1 MLTNHFYHEIIRKT
15 IVAFGT
21 LFNNIEIQHTD
32 KGGKTISV
40 VKVPISYGPQ
50 QKFLARISQGRE
62 YQDGVGTTLT
72 LPRMSFEVIGMSYD
86 ATRKVS
92 TMQTFKAVNKNTN
105 KMIKAF
111 MPVPY
116 NINMQL
122 SILSKLNEDAI
133 QIVEQIIPYF
143 QPSFNITVN
152 LVESIGEKKDIPII
166 LESVNYSDSYE
177 GSFDSRRILIYTL
190 AFTAKT
196 YLFGPVADSPEGLIK
211 KVDVDYY
218 TSTNTVTAKR
228 DVRYS
233 VTPQAKQN
241 YDDDE
246 ATVVDGA
253 ISKDVTEFNVSASTD
268 LSVNDRIIIDTE
280 IMFIRS
286 INGKKITVFRGYDD
300 TIAAKHEH
308 NASIGVLNTV
318 DDAQIEFGDDFGFN
332 ETVSFFTDGK
342 KYSPSQG
349 IDI

>member
-1 MLTNHFYHEIIRKT
+1 MLGTYFYHEILRKT
-15 IVAFGT
+15 VIGFGT
-21 LFNNIEIQHTD
+21 LFNNIHIRHKTD
-32 KGGKTISV
+32 GGGNFSV
-40 VKVPISYGPQ
+40 MKVPLAYGPM
-50 QKFLARISQGRE
+50 QKFLARIQQQPDLDRE
-62 YQDGVGTTLT
+62 TAIS
-72 LPRMSFEVIGMSYD
+72 LPRISFEMGGIQYD
-86 ATRKVS
+86 PSRK
-92 TMQTFKAVNKNTN
+92 TGLAQTFLTKSGTN
-105 KMIKAF
+105 AKKVY

-116 NINMQL
+116 NIGFEL
-122 SILSKLNEDAI
+122 SIMSKLSDDAL

-152 LVESIGEKKDIPII
+152 LVESIGEKKDIPIV

-177 GSFDSRRILIYTL
+177 GGFDSRRILIYTL

-218 TSTNTVTAKR
+218 TSTNTVTAR
-228 DVRYS
+228 RNVRYS

-241 YDDDE
+241 YDDDQ

-286 INGKKITVFRGYDD
+286 INGKKITVFRGYDE
-300 TIAAKHEH
+300 TVAAKHEH

-318 DDAQIEFGDDFGFN
+318 DDAQVEFGDDFGFN

>member
-1 MLTNHFYHEIIRKT
+1 MLGTYFYHEILRKT
-15 IVAFGT
+15 VIGFGT
-21 LFNNIEIQHTD
+21 LFNNIHIRHKTD
-32 KGGKTISV
+32 GGGNFSV
-40 VKVPISYGPQ
+40 MKVPLAYGPM
-50 QKFLARISQGRE
+50 QKFLARIQQQPDLDRE
-62 YQDGVGTTLT
+62 TAIS
-72 LPRMSFEVIGMSYD
+72 LPRISFEMGGIQYD
-86 ATRKVS
+86 PSRK
-92 TMQTFKAVNKNTN
+92 TGLAQTFLTKSGTN
-105 KMIKAF
+105 AKKVY

-116 NINMQL
+116 NIGFEL
-122 SILSKLNEDAI
+122 SIMSKLSDDAL

-152 LVESIGEKKDIPII
+152 LVESIGEKKDIPIV

-177 GSFDSRRILIYTL
+177 GGFDSRRILIYTL

-218 TSTNTVTAKR
+218 TSTNTVTAR
-228 DVRYS
+228 RNVRYS

-318 DDAQIEFGDDFGFN
+318 DDAQVEFGDDFGFN